1 MIKEK
6 EAMIFSAGLGKR
18 MLPITN
24 ELPKPL
30 IKVRNQS
37 MLKNIIE
44 KLLDAKFKNIIV
56 NAFYYPQKIID
67 EVKIFSPVVKVIIEK
82 ERLETGGGLLNA
94 IKNNSFDEVNPIVLL
109 NGDIYWIDQNYKS
122 LEIIQKLWDPSKM
135 DLLLCLKKKNKYF
148 GYHGKGDFEVLDK
161 NKSLSEIMIKDNGS
175 YVFTGLQIINT
186 DILIKEKKK
195 KFSIRDYF
203 IKSSK
208 RRKLFGFIDKNP
220 WFHIGTVEDLKNFE
234 NKFK

>member
-67 EVKIFSPVVKVIIEK
+67 EVKNIFSSCE
-82 ERLETGGGLLNA
+82 
-94 IKNNSFDEVNPIVLL
+94 S
-109 NGDIYWIDQNYKS
+109 
-122 LEIIQKLWDPSKM
+122 
-135 DLLLCLKKKNKYF
+135 
-148 GYHGKGDFEVLDK
+148 
-161 NKSLSEIMIKDNGS
+161 DN
-175 YVFTGLQIINT
+175 
-186 DILIKEKKK
+186 
-195 KFSIRDYF
+195 
-203 IKSSK
+203 
-208 RRKLFGFIDKNP
+208 
-220 WFHIGTVEDLKNFE
+220 
-234 NKFK
+234 

>member
-135 DLLLCLKKKNKYF
+135 DLLLCLKK
-148 GYHGKGDFEVLDK
+148 E
-161 NKSLSEIMIKDNGS
+161 
-175 YVFTGLQIINT
+175 
-186 DILIKEKKK
+186 
-195 KFSIRDYF
+195 
-203 IKSSK
+203 
-208 RRKLFGFIDKNP
+208 
-220 WFHIGTVEDLKNFE
+220 
-234 NKFK
+234 